1 MGAFPYSDDTGE
13 GTQGNPYSPAG
24 PFGGLP
30 PSAHDPFAS
39 HRRLPRTPAAPRRL
53 WLQPGPG
60 PGPGRIIFTRLG
72 NGLAD
77 ICAMDPNGKNFA
89 HLSTSFALE
98 DWGAWSPDTLKI
110 VYQSDLVERS
120 LSSYAMDVN
129 GHSLEQPTTRCAF
142 DDYAPWIENRRVRA
156 TTVHDTTRAPAGAPR
171 GVSPRPRPPV
181 LLQPDENHSA
191 PVTGSK
197 PRRGFLSV

>member
-1 MGAFPYSDDTGE
+1 
-13 GTQGNPYSPAG
+13 
-24 PFGGLP
+24 
-30 PSAHDPFAS
+30 
-39 HRRLPRTPAAPRRL
+39 
-53 WLQPGPG
+53 
-60 PGPGRIIFTRLG
+60 
-72 NGLAD
+72 
-77 ICAMDPNGKNFA
+77 MDPNGKNFA
-89 HLSTSFALE
+89 RLSTSFALE

-129 GHSLEQPTTRCAF
+129 GHSL
-142 DDYAPWIENRRVRA
+142 ENRRVRA